1 MNQEN
6 NRVILHSEI
15 ENINQGILEILQ
27 KQREQQQQQELEQ
40 KFQSLPVEN
49 IVQGE
54 TENKVQNRND
64 EVIEQ
69 YVSDDQNVS
78 KFH

>member
-27 KQREQQQQQELEQ
+27 KQREQQQQQELVQ
-40 KFQSLPVEN
+40 KFQALPIEN
-49 IVQGE
+49 IVQSE